1 MTDLVDRYVHQVGR
15 YLSPKQRADI
25 EAELRSQIRDQ
36 LEDRYGGVPSDDEVA
51 AVLRELGDPRVLA
64 ARYAED
70 RYLVGPAFYPT
81 MITVLQYGW
90 AILPPV
96 VFFLSIF
103 GALTATAPVDVP
115 RALLDAALSAVQ
127 AGVFLSAAVVLVFAM
142 IERAVH
148 AQRLPPA
155 PFDPVA
161 LPRVDDPAT
170 VSRFEVAFGIA
181 LGIVFTFVLSYF
193 LAVGGL
199 TLQFNLSDPGDVIP
213 FPTVWGVLLLLNGVA
228 MIVLHLVVLRRNRW
242 DYRLWALETAL
253 EVFGSICLYFVLT
266 TPLFDRLVAAH
277 PGIATTPVL
286 NALPELFVI
295 VGAVGTLISRGSKL
309 VALWGSQRTGSQTLG
324 RPGGTKI

>member
-36 LEDRYGGVPSDDEVA
+36 LEDRYCGMPSDDEVA

-90 AILPPV
+90 VVLPPV

-103 GALTATAPVDVP
+103 GALTAAAPVDVP
-115 RALLDAALSAVQ
+115 RALLDAGLSAVQ
-127 AGVFLSAAVVLVFAM
+127 AGVFLSAAVVQVFAM
-142 IERAVH
+142 IERAAH
-148 AQRLPPA
+148 APRLPPA

-161 LPRVDDPAT
+161 LPRIDDPAA
-170 VSRFEVAFGIA
+170 VSRFEFAFGIA
-181 LGIVFTFVLSYF
+181 LGVIVTLMLVYF

-213 FPTVWGVLLLLNGVA
+213 FPTVWGVLLLLNGIA
-228 MIVLHLVVLRRNRW
+228 MIALHLVVLRRNRW

-266 TPLFDRLVAAH
+266 TPLFDRLVAANRASRRR
-277 PGIATTPVL
+277 PCSTPCP
-286 NALPELFVI
+286 NSSSSSAPS
-295 VGAVGTLISRGSKL
+295 AR
-309 VALWGSQRTGSQTLG
+309 
-324 RPGGTKI
+324 